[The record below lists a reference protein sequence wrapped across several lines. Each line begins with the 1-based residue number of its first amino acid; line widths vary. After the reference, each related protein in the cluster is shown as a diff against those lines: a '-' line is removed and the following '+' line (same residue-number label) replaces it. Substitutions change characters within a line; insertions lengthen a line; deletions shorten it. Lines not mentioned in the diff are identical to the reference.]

1 MEIIIANHIF
11 DVVDHA
17 VNGLEGKNVNMI
29 PSPFLVGMVV
39 DITLHPTGMFLHCA
53 FGQHHTMTHTIH

>member
-1 MEIIIANHIF
+1 MVDYGKHIIANHIF

-29 PSPFLVGMVV
+29 RSPFLVGMVV
-39 DITLHPTGMFLHCA
+39 DITLHATRMFYIVHLA
-53 FGQHHTMTHTIH
+53 NIIQ